1 MQSNTAMKFYIKT
14 VGCQM
19 NVYDSSR
26 IADLLDSVGF
36 INTNN
41 PDDAEII
48 IYNTCHIREKA
59 AEKVFSE
66 LGTKR
71 KDGKILVL
79 AGCVAQALDDYIF
92 TRAPFVNIV
101 VGPQSY
107 HLLPQMLINHQNKI
121 AKTDF
126 PIISKFDYLPSRK
139 PTCCSDYITIQEGC
153 DKFCS
158 YCVVPYTRGAEYSR
172 PIGDIVKEA
181 KELTDKGVKE
191 ITLLGQNVD
200 AYEYNLA
207 TLLYKL
213 AELKNL
219 EIIRYIT
226 SYPSNITAELINAHK
241 EIPKLAP
248 FIHLPVQ
255 SGSNAILRA
264 MNRKY
269 TREQYIDI
277 INAFR
282 EARADMAVSSDFIVG
297 FPNETDK
304 DFEDTISLVEKIGF
318 SSAFAFKYSPRAG
331 TTAATMNGQI
341 DEKIKKER
349 LDILL
354 RLLNEQSESFNQS
367 FIGKTVKTLVY
378 KKSKKGLYTGKS
390 LYMQTI
396 NIHSKSDIMNKIISV
411 KITENGKNSITG
423 EAQVD

>member
-14 VGCQM
+14 FGCQM

>member
-1 MQSNTAMKFYIKT
+1 
-14 VGCQM
+14 M
-19 NVYDSSR
+19 NVYDSAR
-26 IADLLDSVGF
+26 INDLLINAGF
-36 INTNN
+36 IPTDN
-41 PDDAEII
+41 PDDADII

-59 AEKVFSE
+59 AEKVFSD

-71 KDGKILVL
+71 KNGKILVL

-92 TRAPFVNIV
+92 TRAPFVNII

-107 HLLPQMLINHQNKI
+107 HLLPQMLLTHQNKA

-126 PIISKFDYLPSRK
+126 PIIPKFDYLPSRK

-172 PIGDIVKEA
+172 PIKDVVKEA
-181 KELTDKGVKE
+181 EELTANGVKE

-226 SYPSNITAELINAHK
+226 SYPSNITPELINAHK

-255 SGSNAILRA
+255 SGSNAILKA

-269 TREQYIDI
+269 TREQYMDI
-277 INAFR
+277 IAAFR
-282 EARADMAVSSDFIVG
+282 EARPDIAVSSDFIVG

-304 DFEDTISLVEKIGF
+304 DFEDTVSLVKKIKF
-318 SSAFAFKYSPRAG
+318 SSAFAFKYSKRAG
-331 TTAATMNGQI
+331 TTAATMDGQI
-341 DEKIKKER
+341 EEQVKRER

-354 RLLNEQSESFNQS
+354 RLLNEQSESFNKS

-378 KKSKKGLYTGKS
+378 KKSKKGFYTGKS

-396 NIHSKSDIMNKIISV
+396 NIRSKYDIMNKIVTV

-423 EAQVD
+423 EAQID

>member
-1 MQSNTAMKFYIKT
+1 
-14 VGCQM
+14 M
-19 NVYDSSR
+19 NVYDSTR
-26 IADLLDSVGF
+26 IADLLNNAGF
-36 INTNN
+36 IMVDNT
-41 PDDAEII
+41 DDADII

-107 HLLPQMLINHQNKI
+107 HLLPKMLMNHKNKT
-121 AKTDF
+121 AQTDF

-172 PIGDIVKEA
+172 PIEDIIKEA
-181 KELTDKGVKE
+181 EELTSNGVKE

-226 SYPSNITAELINAHK
+226 SYPSNITPALIKAHK

-255 SGSNAILRA
+255 SGSNAVLKA

-269 TREQYIDI
+269 TREQYMDI
-277 INAFR
+277 IAAFR
-282 EARADMAVSSDFIVG
+282 EARPDIAVSSDFIVG
-297 FPNETDK
+297 FPHESDK
-304 DFEDTISLVEKIGF
+304 DFEDTISLVQKIKF

-331 TTAATMNGQI
+331 TTAATMDGQI
-341 DEKIKKER
+341 EEKVKKQR

-354 RLLNEQSESFNQS
+354 RLLNEQSESFNKS
-367 FIGKTVKTLVY
+367 FIGKTVETLVY
-378 KKSKKGLYTGKS
+378 KKSKKGFYTGKS

-396 NIHSKSDIMNKIISV
+396 NIRSKSDIMNKVVKV

-423 EAQVD
+423 EAQID